1 MKKKFLLM
9 FAILLATC
17 LMLTISVKADNN
29 GKLPNESGNTIT
41 LTENV
46 TLTSEHKVES
56 GNHTIDLQGHT
67 ITATN
72 GYAINVASGAT
83 LTIKDSSS
91 GKTGKIIHT
100 TGEQSCIRNE
110 GTLTLEGVKVESN
123 FVAVK
128 NEKDATMTIKN
139 STITSSYAKA
149 DTAAVLNFG
158 KGTIENSTVES
169 TGAKGVAIS
178 GIIGTEK
185 TNSTLTVT
193 NSTVKANWYAIS
205 TCSRDKITV
214 ENGKIEGPLSA
225 TSGKDQIDIKGNVEG
240 PMNAVRYA
248 VSGAKVTLNE
258 DNVNVKNDVYV
269 NEGVTLVIPE
279 GKKVS
284 VDKTGSLTVTG
295 TVNGK
300 VGSAVLNETKGTY
313 YGSVEKALIN
323 TTKDEVNK
331 LVLKS
336 NVEETEFQFKAAK
349 EANALVNTKNV
360 EIDLN
365 GYTLKTTLENGAEAT
380 MKIVDGS
387 KAKTGKV
394 DGKVTNKG
402 TLTINNGKFTQMP
415 VTAEGATTTLNGGTY
430 PIEDIQNA
438 VIPEGK
444 ELVKNADGTY
454 SIRSI
459 VPEAEEEDDKDPT
472 PDTGV
477 DVFAVAGAIL
487 VVSALGAVVLNKRK

>member
-110 GTLTLEGVKVESN
+110 GTLTLEGIKAESN

-128 NEKDATMTIKN
+128 NEKDAKMTINN
-139 STITSSYAKA
+139 STITSSYAEAK
-149 DTAAVLNFG
+149 TAAVLNYG
-158 KGTIENSTVES
+158 TGTITGSTIES
-169 TGAKGVAIS
+169 TGANGVAIS
-178 GIIGTEK
+178 GILDTTDTK
-185 TNSTLTVT
+185 STLTVT
-193 NSTVKANWYAIS
+193 GSTIKANWLAIS
-205 TCSRDKITV
+205 TSKKDKVTV
-214 ENGKIEGPLSA
+214 DGGKIEGPLPA
-225 TSGKDQIDIKGNVEG
+225 QSGLDQIDIKGNVEG

-258 DNVNVKNDVYV
+258 DNVNIKNDVYV

-284 VDKTGSLTVTG
+284 VDKAGSLTVTG

-323 TTKDEVNK
+323 TVKDKENK
-331 LVLKS
+331 LVLQN

-459 VPEAEEEDDKDPT
+459 VPEADEEKDPT
-472 PDTGV
+472 PNTGV
-477 DVFAVAGAIL
+477 DVYAIAGAIL
-487 VVSALGAVVLNKRK
+487 VVSALGTVVLNKRK